1 MSRGR
6 TPPAL
11 VALLVLVLLGGAP
24 ARALAHGEEEETA
37 GGQAEVR
44 ALSAQPAR
52 ILAQQAIAELQ
63 VRGDTSEAAMRL
75 DAALESKDKSDI
87 DVRLL
92 RAGTEKL
99 DGGDPEGAV
108 PLLDE
113 ALSRPLGA
121 RSGKA
126 LHEAGREFQ
135 PATGTQEIVGIAAGA
150 LLLALGLV
158 GVALGRRR
166 LPRAAGT

>member
-1 MSRGR
+1 MRRGR
-6 TPPAL
+6 TPAAL
-11 VALLVLVLLGGAP
+11 VALLALLLAGAP
-24 ARALAHGEEEETA
+24 ARALAHGDEEETA
-37 GGQAEVR
+37 GGEAEVK
-44 ALSAQPAR
+44 ALSMQPAR

-63 VRGDTSEAAMRL
+63 VRGDNREAAMRL

-87 DVRLL
+87 DVKLL
-92 RAGTEKL
+92 RAGTEML

-121 RSGKA
+121 KSGKA
-126 LHEAGREFQ
+126 LHEAGREFE
-135 PATGTQEIVGIAAGA
+135 PATGAQEIVGIVAGA

-158 GVALGRRR
+158 GIAAGRGRR
-166 LPRAAGT
+166 PRAAGP

>member
-1 MSRGR
+1 MSRR
-6 TPPAL
+6 RSSLALLALLAL
-11 VALLVLVLLGGAP
+11 VLAGAP
-24 ARALAHGEEEETA
+24 VRALAHGDEEETA
-37 GGQAEVR
+37 GGEAEVK

-52 ILAQQAIAELQ
+52 ILAQQAIAELK
-63 VRGDTSEAAMRL
+63 VRGDKDEAAMRL
-75 DAALESKDKSDI
+75 DAALESKDQNDI

-121 RSGKA
+121 KSGKA
-126 LHEAGREFQ
+126 LHEAGREFE
-135 PATGTQEIVGIAAGA
+135 PATGAQEVVGIVAGA

-158 GVALGRRR
+158 GIAAGRRR
-166 LPRAAGT
+166 RPRAAGP

>member
-1 MSRGR
+1 MSLTR
-6 TPPAL
+6 TPLAL
-11 VALLVLVLLGGAP
+11 AALLALILAGAP
-24 ARALAHGEEEETA
+24 ARALAHGDEEEMAVGE
-37 GGQAEVR
+37 AEVE

-52 ILAQQAIAELQ
+52 ILAQQAIAELM
-63 VRGDTSEAAMRL
+63 VRGDKDEAAMRL

-92 RAGTEKL
+92 KEGTEQL

-121 RSGKA
+121 QSGKA
-126 LHEAGREFQ
+126 LHEAGREFE
-135 PATGTQEIVGIAAGA
+135 PATGAQEVVGIIAGA
-150 LLLALGLV
+150 LLLALGVV
-158 GVALGRRR
+158 GVAAGRR
-166 LPRAAGT
+166 PRAVGP